1 MRDLPYPFAM
11 ASRAVAGFLPS
22 IHGFHFANSW
32 PSAPAFW
39 IGRGYLRLGI
49 GDASK
54 GFCGGMSQAVRD
66 RFEQGEAPPPDH
78 VSPAPGS
85 PLFDEIA
92 RRQVDSF
99 DRWVV
104 VPFRFLWMAL
114 QPAADRSGATAS
126 RVWPAIRAEIDAG
139 HLAMVGLVRSA
150 GRDPLRNELGHQVVA
165 YRYDETNALVR
176 IGIYDP
182 NHPDDDSVELVM
194 ARGADG
200 SLALSQSTGEPL
212 VGLLDL
218 PYVRPR

>member
-1 MRDLPYPFAM
+1 MS
-11 ASRAVAGFLPS
+11 SRAIPGFVPS

-39 IGRGYLRLGI
+39 VGRGYLRLGI

-66 RFEQGEAPPPDH
+66 RFERGQAPPPDQ
-78 VSPAPGS
+78 VSPAPAT

-99 DRWVV
+99 DRFVI
-104 VPFRFLWMAL
+104 VPFRFLRMAR
-114 QPAADRSGATAS
+114 QPAPDRSSATTS
-126 RVWPAIRAEIDAG
+126 RAWPAIRAEIDGG

-150 GRDPLRNELGHQVVA
+150 GRDPLRNELGHQVGG
-165 YRYDETNALVR
+165 YRYAETSAAVR

-194 ARGADG
+194 AGGSDG
-200 SLALSQSTGEPL
+200 SLSISQSTGEPL

-218 PYVRPR
+218 PYVPPR